1 MSQILENR
9 QIESKQRLEKLKSE
23 LGNIDPLN
31 TLENIAIYATGSYA
45 RLEASEHSDIDLFFV
60 NSLDSKDE
68 VSRLDELRFF
78 AQIIEIGEKLRFPTF
93 SGDGEYLQILSA
105 SDMLGNLGGPEDDYH
120 NYFTARMLLLLESY
134 PLLNVAPYKLLLEKV
149 VEAYFRDY
157 PDHAGDFKPV
167 FLIND
172 ILRFWKT
179 LCLNYEHKRN
189 RPREDPA
196 RKLKQQI
203 KNFKLKFSRLM
214 TCFGTVTAI
223 CGLNEPTP
231 EQIIEFTT
239 KPPLER
245 FTHTVEQYEKLA
257 NTRKKILA
265 EYQWFMTL
273 TALETSKL
281 EEHFKNRGQKQEIFR
296 RADEFGAQVFK
307 AVDHIADKNDYSR
320 YLVV

>member
-189 RPREDPA
+189 RPREEPA

>member
-149 VEAYFRDY
+149 VEAYFRD
-157 PDHAGDFKPV
+157 
-167 FLIND
+167 
-172 ILRFWKT
+172 
-179 LCLNYEHKRN
+179 
-189 RPREDPA
+189 
-196 RKLKQQI
+196 
-203 KNFKLKFSRLM
+203 
-214 TCFGTVTAI
+214 
-223 CGLNEPTP
+223 
-231 EQIIEFTT
+231 
-239 KPPLER
+239 
-245 FTHTVEQYEKLA
+245 
-257 NTRKKILA
+257 
-265 EYQWFMTL
+265 
-273 TALETSKL
+273 
-281 EEHFKNRGQKQEIFR
+281 
-296 RADEFGAQVFK
+296 
-307 AVDHIADKNDYSR
+307 
-320 YLVV
+320 